1 VSLVAIRAYDDSEVS
16 AILELWK
23 AAGLVAPPTDPA
35 RDIRQ
40 ARTRGAGEVFVA
52 EYEQRLVATIMV
64 GRDED
69 QGWLYYLAVEPS
81 VQRKGLGRAMVR
93 HAEKWLRARGVAK
106 VLLMIRTNKGNIR
119 EFYRRL
125 GYQSEPR
132 HIMSRKLAPAP
143 SDAAK
148 VGEQQTG

>member
-1 VSLVAIRAYDDSEVS
+1 VSLVSIRPYHGGEVS
-16 AILELWK
+16 AILDLWK
-23 AAGLVAPPTDPA
+23 AAGLVAPPTDPS

-52 EYEQRLVATIMV
+52 EYQERLVATIMV
-64 GRDED
+64 GRDEE

-93 HAEKWLRARGVAK
+93 HAEKWLRARGVTK
-106 VLLMIRTNKGNIR
+106 VLLMIRDNKGNVR

-125 GYQSEPR
+125 GYQSEPKQ
-132 HIMSRKLAPAP
+132 IMSRALAPAAGSP
-143 SDAAK
+143 VK
-148 VGEQQTG
+148 VGEQTG

>member
-1 VSLVAIRAYDDSEVS
+1 MSLVAIRPYRDGEVS
-16 AILELWK
+16 AILDLWK
-23 AAGLVAPPTDPA
+23 AAGLVAPPSDPS

-52 EYEQRLVATIMV
+52 EYDERLVATIMV
-64 GRDED
+64 GRDQE

-93 HAEKWLRARGVAK
+93 HAEKWLRARGVTK
-106 VLLMIRTNKGNIR
+106 VLLMIRNNKGNVR

-125 GYQSEPR
+125 GYQSEPKQ
-132 HIMSRKLAPAP
+132 IMSRALVAPAAGGP
-143 SDAAK
+143 VK
-148 VGEQQTG
+148 VGERTG